1 MATAVGQEQPIPA
14 GHLFEHLV
22 LFGRFLRVLGL
33 DVGPGQIITL
43 GAALQYIDI
52 TNRREFFYAA
62 RSVLVHRREDLP
74 IFALAFEYFW
84 RPRRNP
90 LLIPVEVNPD
100 LIRRQLRMPPVEMF
114 KEGGEKPPQRKRDD
128 LVVLEKQL
136 TYSPVEVL
144 RKKNFEAFTWEEVQ
158 QAKALMK
165 ALVWRISPR
174 RTRRQRPGRNR
185 RRPDFRRLV
194 RKNLRHGGE
203 LIELAFREPK
213 FKQRPLVVLCD
224 ISGSMERYSRMLLHF
239 VHTLTNGL
247 DRVEAF
253 VFGTRLTRITRQL
266 KRKDIDEALAE
277 VVRVVDDWSGG
288 TRIGEAIKTFNY
300 RWARRVLGQGAVV
313 IIISD
318 GWDRG
323 DVSVLAREMARLQRS
338 CYRLIWLN
346 PLAGM
351 RGFEPLARGLQAALP
366 YVDDFLPAHNIESLE
381 QLGKLLSTLDERR
394 PARRQ
399 QVTPPAAAVG

>member
-1 MATAVGQEQPIPA
+1 MAAVSGSEGPPLG

-22 LFGRFLRVLGL
+22 LFGRFLRALGL
-33 DVGPGQIITL
+33 EVGPGQVITL
-43 GAALQYIDI
+43 GEALKYIDI
-52 TNRREFFYAA
+52 TNRQEFFYAA
-62 RSVLVHRREDLP
+62 RAILVSRREDLP
-74 IFALAFEYFW
+74 IFDLAFEYFW

-90 LLIPVEVNPD
+90 LPIPVEVNPE
-100 LIRRQLRMPPVEMF
+100 LVRRQLRMPPLEIF
-114 KEGGEKPPQRKRDD
+114 RPADEKPPERRRDE

-158 QAKALMK
+158 QAKALLK
-165 ALVWRISPR
+165 TLVWRISPR
-174 RTRRQRPGRNR
+174 RTRRYRPGRDR
-185 RRPDFRRLV
+185 RRPDFRRLL
-194 RKNLRHGGE
+194 RRNLRHGGE
-203 LIELAFREPK
+203 LVQLAFREPK
-213 FKQRPLVVLCD
+213 FKPRPLVVLCD

-266 KRKDIDEALAE
+266 RRKDIDEALAE

-288 TRIGEAIKTFNY
+288 TRIGDAIKTFNY

-313 IIISD
+313 LIISD

-338 CYRLIWLN
+338 CHRLIWLN

-366 YVDDFLPAHNIESLE
+366 FVDDFLPAHNIESLE
-381 QLGKLLSTLDERR
+381 GLGKLLSNLDERR

-399 QVTPPAAAVG
+399 RVSLPATVG

>member
-1 MATAVGQEQPIPA
+1 MTTVVRQDRVAPS

-22 LFGRFLRVLGL
+22 LFGRFLRALGL

-43 GAALQYIDI
+43 AEALNHIDI
-52 TNRREFFYAA
+52 TNRQEFFYAA
-62 RSVLVHRREDLP
+62 RAILVHRREDLAV
-74 IFALAFEYFW
+74 FDLAFEYFW

-90 LLIPVEVNPD
+90 LLIPVEVNPE
-100 LIRRQLRMPPVEMF
+100 LVRRQLRMPPLEMF
-114 KEGGEKPPQRKRDD
+114 KPAADKSPERKRDD
-128 LVVLEKQL
+128 RVVLEKQL
-136 TYSPVEVL
+136 TYSPAEVL

-158 QAKALMK
+158 QAKALLK
-165 ALVWRISPR
+165 TLVWRISPR
-174 RTRRQRPGRNR
+174 RTRRRRPGRDR
-185 RRPDFRRLV
+185 SQPDFRRLI
-194 RKNLRHGGE
+194 RRNLRHGGE
-203 LIELAFREPK
+203 LVELAFREPK
-213 FKQRPLVVLCD
+213 FKPRPLVVLCD

-253 VFGTRLTRITRQL
+253 VFSTRLTRITRQL

-288 TRIGEAIKTFNY
+288 TRIGDAIKTFNY

-313 IIISD
+313 LIISD

-323 DVSVLAREMARLQRS
+323 DVSLLAREMARLQRS

-366 YVDDFLPAHNIESLE
+366 FVDDFLPAHNIESLE

-394 PARRQ
+394 PVRRQ
-399 QVTPPAAAVG
+399 QVGLPAAAG

>member
-1 MATAVGQEQPIPA
+1 MPAAGHDELTPA

-43 GAALQYIDI
+43 GEALNYIDI
-52 TNRREFFYAA
+52 SNRREFFYAA
-62 RSVLVHRREDLP
+62 RAILVHRREDLP
-74 IFALAFEYFW
+74 IFDLAFEYFW

-100 LIRRQLRMPPVEMF
+100 LIRRQLRMPPVELVSP
-114 KEGGEKPPQRKRDD
+114 GGAKPPEKKRDD

-174 RTRRQRPGRNR
+174 RTRRYRPGRDR
-185 RRPDFRRLV
+185 RHPDFRRLL

-203 LIELAFREPK
+203 LVRLAFREPK

-266 KRKDIDEALAE
+266 RRKDIDEALAE

-288 TRIGEAIKTFNY
+288 TRIGDAIKTFNY

-313 IIISD
+313 VIISD

-399 QVTPPAAAVG
+399 QVVLPAATAG

>member
-1 MATAVGQEQPIPA
+1 MTAAVHQDGVVPS

-22 LFGRFLRVLGL
+22 LFGRFLRALGL

-43 GAALQYIDI
+43 GEALNYIDI
-52 TNRREFFYAA
+52 TNRQEFFHAA
-62 RSVLVHRREDLP
+62 RAILVHRREDLP
-74 IFALAFEYFW
+74 VFDLAFEYFW

-90 LLIPVEVNPD
+90 LLIPVEVNPE
-100 LIRRQLRMPPVEMF
+100 LIRRQLRMPPLEMF
-114 KEGGEKPPQRKRDD
+114 RPAGDKPPERKRDD

-165 ALVWRISPR
+165 TLVWRISPR
-174 RTRRQRPGRNR
+174 RTRRRRPGRDR
-185 RRPDFRRLV
+185 RRPDFRRLI
-194 RKNLRHGGE
+194 RRNLRHGGE
-203 LIELAFREPK
+203 LVELAFREPK
-213 FKQRPLVVLCD
+213 FKPRPLVVLCD

-266 KRKDIDEALAE
+266 KRKEIDEALAE

-288 TRIGEAIKTFNY
+288 TRIGDAIKTFNY

-313 IIISD
+313 LIISD

-366 YVDDFLPAHNIESLE
+366 FVDDFLPAHNIESLE
-381 QLGKLLSTLDERR
+381 QLGKLLSTLDEGR

-399 QVTPPAAAVG
+399 QVSVPAAVG

>member
-1 MATAVGQEQPIPA
+1 MTAVPRSEGPTSG

-22 LFGRFLRVLGL
+22 LFGRFLRALGL
-33 DVGPGQIITL
+33 EVGPGQIITL
-43 GAALQYIDI
+43 GEALNYINI
-52 TNRREFFYAA
+52 TNRQEFFYAA
-62 RSVLVHRREDLP
+62 RAILVSRREDLP
-74 IFALAFEYFW
+74 IFDLAFEYFW
-84 RPRRNP
+84 RPRQNP
-90 LLIPVEVNPD
+90 LLIPVEVNPE
-100 LIRRQLRMPPVEMF
+100 LVRRQLRMPPAEMF
-114 KEGGEKPPQRKRDD
+114 RPADEKSPERRRDE

-158 QAKALMK
+158 QAKALLK
-165 ALVWRISPR
+165 TLVWRISPR
-174 RTRRQRPGRNR
+174 RTRRYRPGRDQR
-185 RRPDFRRLV
+185 HPDFRRLL
-194 RKNLRHGGE
+194 RRNLRHGGE
-203 LIELAFREPK
+203 LVELAFREPK
-213 FKQRPLVVLCD
+213 FKPRPLVVLCD

-266 KRKDIDEALAE
+266 RRKDIDEALAE

-288 TRIGEAIKTFNY
+288 TRIGDAIKAFNY
-300 RWARRVLGQGAVV
+300 KWARRVLGQGAVV
-313 IIISD
+313 LIISD

-323 DVSVLAREMARLQRS
+323 DVSLLAREMARLQRS
-338 CYRLIWLN
+338 CHRLIWLN

-366 YVDDFLPAHNIESLE
+366 FVDDFLPAHNIESLE
-381 QLGKLLSTLDERR
+381 GLGKLLSNLDEQR
-394 PARRQ
+394 PTRRQ
-399 QVTPPAAAVG
+399 QVSLPVTVG

>member
-1 MATAVGQEQPIPA
+1 
-14 GHLFEHLV
+14 
-22 LFGRFLRVLGL
+22 
-33 DVGPGQIITL
+33 
-43 GAALQYIDI
+43 
-52 TNRREFFYAA
+52 
-62 RSVLVHRREDLP
+62 
-74 IFALAFEYFW
+74 
-84 RPRRNP
+84 
-90 LLIPVEVNPD
+90 
-100 LIRRQLRMPPVEMF
+100 
-114 KEGGEKPPQRKRDD
+114 
-128 LVVLEKQL
+128 
-136 TYSPVEVL
+136 
-144 RKKNFEAFTWEEVQ
+144 
-158 QAKALMK
+158 
-165 ALVWRISPR
+165 
-174 RTRRQRPGRNR
+174 
-185 RRPDFRRLV
+185 
-194 RKNLRHGGE
+194 
-203 LIELAFREPK
+203 
-213 FKQRPLVVLCD
+213 
-224 ISGSMERYSRMLLHF
+224 MERYSRMLLHF

-266 KRKDIDEALAE
+266 RRKDIDEALAE

-288 TRIGEAIKTFNY
+288 TRIGDAIKTFNY

-313 IIISD
+313 VIISD

-399 QVTPPAAAVG
+399 QVVLPAATAG

>member
-1 MATAVGQEQPIPA
+1 MTAVSGSEGA
-14 GHLFEHLV
+14 TLGGHLFEHLV
-22 LFGRFLRVLGL
+22 LFGRFLRTLGL
-33 DVGPGQIITL
+33 EVGPGQLITL
-43 GAALQYIDI
+43 GEALKYIDI
-52 TNRREFFYAA
+52 TSRQEFFYAA
-62 RSVLVHRREDLP
+62 RAILVSRREDLP
-74 IFALAFEYFW
+74 IFDLAFEYFW

-90 LLIPVEVNPD
+90 LLIPVEVNPE
-100 LIRRQLRMPPVEMF
+100 LVRRQLRMPPAEMF
-114 KEGGEKPPQRKRDD
+114 RPANEKPPERKRDEV
-128 LVVLEKQL
+128 VVLEKQL

-158 QAKALMK
+158 QAKALLK
-165 ALVWRISPR
+165 TLVWRISPR
-174 RTRRQRPGRNR
+174 RTRRYRPGRDR
-185 RRPDFRRLV
+185 RRPDFRRLL
-194 RKNLRHGGE
+194 RRNLRHGGE
-203 LIELAFREPK
+203 LVELAFREPK
-213 FKQRPLVVLCD
+213 FKPRPLVVLCD

-266 KRKDIDEALAE
+266 RRKDIDEALAE

-288 TRIGEAIKTFNY
+288 TRIGDAIKTFNY

-313 IIISD
+313 LIISD

-338 CYRLIWLN
+338 CHRLIWLN

-366 YVDDFLPAHNIESLE
+366 FVDDFLPAHNIESLE
-381 QLGKLLSTLDERR
+381 GLGKLLSNLDERR

-399 QVTPPAAAVG
+399 QVSLPATVG